1 MPKWDKNTVKTSG
14 MQAVVEF
21 SIVTEK
27 CSTTIPIIRTIYN
40 YKYNDQICFL
50 NISAIKYPNSL
61 LLTSG
66 IIISERLQSKVMH
79 LRMCDFTCIYL
90 PLRRTRKADA
100 LNPFVSPSW
109 SVLAWYRTVDLHY
122 TWTQSALGD
131 HLLSE
136 IKSWSRLLL
145 WSRVCYSCCRYS
157 KPLVADNV
165 LLVEFC
171 CTTYY

>member
-1 MPKWDKNTVKTSG
+1 MVPKWDKNTVKTSG

-79 LRMCDFTCIYL
+79 LCVISLAFISL
-90 PLRRTRKADA
+90 SAVLERRTR
-100 LNPFVSPSW
+100 SI
-109 SVLAWYRTVDLHY
+109 
-122 TWTQSALGD
+122 
-131 HLLSE
+131 LLFP
-136 IKSWSRLLL
+136 LLDP
-145 WSRVCYSCCRYS
+145 Y
-157 KPLVADNV
+157 
-165 LLVEFC
+165 
-171 CTTYY
+171 